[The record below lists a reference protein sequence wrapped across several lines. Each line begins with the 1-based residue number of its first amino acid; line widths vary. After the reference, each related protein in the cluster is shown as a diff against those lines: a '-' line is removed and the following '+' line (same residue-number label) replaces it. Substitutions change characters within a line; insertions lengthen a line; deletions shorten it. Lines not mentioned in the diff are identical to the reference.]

1 MTETTRKI
9 EMETRKRARE
19 MVKEGDKFDV
29 DTYKISEEENE
40 SYCVYERERENERKT
55 EGEKQGGRER
65 EKERERERERRRVKE
80 RERSKELVHRGPTYN
95 LT

>member
-1 MTETTRKI
+1 
-9 EMETRKRARE
+9 METRKRARE

-65 EKERERERERRRVKE
+65 EKERERERRRGKE